1 MEVSDKGRAF
11 IQGWEECRLTPY
23 RDDAGKWTVG
33 WGYKL
38 GPTDSHN
45 PITQDEA
52 DALFDTFILHVE
64 DELSGMIEV
73 AVNQS
78 QFDALGDFAY
88 NCGVEAFEGSM
99 AVRHALNAGDYAGCA
114 DGLLLWNEVH
124 DPATGKMVVS
134 AGLDRRRHAER
145 ALFLNA
151 DYTGNT

>member
-1 MEVSDKGRAF
+1 MEVSDKGKAF

-23 RDDAGKWTVG
+23 RDVAGKWTVG

-38 GPTDSHN
+38 GPTDSHD

-52 DALFDTFILHVE
+52 DALFDTWVLH
-64 DELSGMIEV
+64 LSGELTWLISV
-73 AVNQS
+73 PVNGS
-78 QFDALGDFAY
+78 QFDALADFAY
-88 NCGVEAFEGSM
+88 NCGIEAFEGSM

-124 DPATGKMVVS
+124 DPATGKMIVS